1 MATYKEIHGIAV
13 KDESSDPTTT
23 GEIFYNS
30 TTDTFRSIVQ
40 SAAWV
45 SQTPTVS
52 QHGDGTGCGTA
63 SATLLWGG
71 YAPSNQQPPSGY
83 TTTSTEEFNGS
94 GWTAGGN
101 YPVSFFRAGSA
112 GTQTAALGIA
122 GRTGNPAANQDDC
135 FKYDGSTWTATTNY
149 PASKNGVGAT
159 GTQTAAIAV
168 GGAPYVDTSF
178 EFDGSSWTSSGTYPT
193 ARVGIRGAGTQTAG
207 IFAGGSE
214 PVVSTAT
221 TYDGSSFSVVGSLNT
236 ARTLTTHSGNSG
248 SSVLCGGA
256 LPPGPS
262 NATERWDGT
271 SWTTSPATM
280 STGGFGGGAGA
291 MSNPAGNTSALMG
304 ALRGPPSSYPT
315 NIEEFNVSIN
325 TITAAAWASGGT
337 LNTARDTYMGGSRNG
352 TQTAFRTAGGYA
364 SSNVVNNES
373 YNGTSFTEEADLNTA
388 RRGAAGAGTEPA
400 ALYFG
405 GYTGTVYTGATEEW
419 NGSSWSEQ
427 NDMSSGRDG
436 QGSCGTQTAAI
447 SMGGNVPP
455 RTNAA
460 EEYDGTSWTSGGNM
474 PAVFSNRIGLGI
486 QTAALAVGGQSGDG
500 PTSSTQVDSYNGTAF
515 STLPASLPSA
525 KEAAGGAGTTTAALV
540 FGGVTNPATTI
551 VNTALGYD
559 GTSWSTRPNMALTRM
574 HWSGGA
580 GTATAAIAAGGNPP
594 TSTANSEE
602 FTGETSVINAKTLTT
617 S

>member
-1 MATYKEIHGIAV
+1 MATYKEIHGIAI
-13 KDESSDPTTT
+13 KDESSDPTIT

-178 EFDGSSWTSSGTYPT
+178 EFDGSSWTSSGTYPVS
-193 ARVGIRGAGTQTAG
+193 RVGIRGAGTQTAG

-236 ARTLTTHSGNSG
+236 ARAQTTHSGNSG
-248 SSVLCGGA
+248 SSVLCGGSA
-256 LPPGPS
+256 SPGPS

-271 SWTTSPATM
+271 SWTTSPATL
-280 STGGFGGGAGA
+280 SIGGYGGGAGA

-304 ALRGPPSSYPT
+304 ALRGPPSGYPT
-315 NIEEFNVSIN
+315 NIEEFSVSTNV
-325 TITAAAWASGGT
+325 ITAAAWASGGAIPT
-337 LNTARDTYMGGSRNG
+337 ATSLNSGAG
-352 TQTAFRTAGGYA
+352 TQTAALTFAGSTGPAPSGVNTSLSYDGSSWTSTPNLYRVAFYGSGCGTQTAALNVDGIPAGG
-364 SSNVVNNES
+364 
-373 YNGTSFTEEADLNTA
+373 GTSSTQEF
-388 RRGAAGAGTEPA
+388 
-400 ALYFG
+400 
-405 GYTGTVYTGATEEW
+405 
-419 NGSSWSEQ
+419 NGSSWSEGGAL
-427 NDMSSGRDG
+427 SDG
-436 QGSCGTQTAAI
+436 NRFS
-447 SMGGNVPP
+447 
-455 RTNAA
+455 
-460 EEYDGTSWTSGGNM
+460 TST
-474 PAVFSNRIGLGI
+474 FGI
-486 QTAALAVGGQSGDG
+486 Q
-500 PTSSTQVDSYNGTAF
+500 
-515 STLPASLPSA
+515 
-525 KEAAGGAGTTTAALV
+525 
-540 FGGVTNPATTI
+540 
-551 VNTALGYD
+551 
-559 GTSWSTRPNMALTRM
+559 
-574 HWSGGA
+574 
-580 GTATAAIAAGGNPP
+580 TAAIAAGYAPGGGTKSEQYNGTAWTTTPALPYSTYSAASGGTTSAGFVAGGGNPIKSDTVEWDGEGYTAGGSLITGRRNTCGGGTQTAGIIMGGYDGNASSATEGYDGTAWSSRP
-594 TSTANSEE
+594 SMGTARYSLASSTAGPNTATMVIAGTTAGGTKQTITEE
-602 FTGETSVINAKTLTT
+602 FTGETTAVNVKTITT